1 MFIFG
6 CAGSSLLCGFFS
18 RSRQEGDSLA
28 DMHEFLI
35 AVTSVVAE
43 HRFQGGWASLT
54 ASCHLQGVGSV
65 VVAPGLSCSE
75 TCGVFLY

>member
-18 RSRQEGDSLA
+18 SSRQEGDSLA
-28 DMHEFLI
+28 DMHELLI
-35 AVTSVVAE
+35 AIASAVAE
-43 HRFQGGWASLT
+43 HMFQGGWASLA

-65 VVAPGLSCSE
+65 VVAPGLSRSE
-75 TCGVFLY
+75 TGGIFLD